1 MTFPTPS
8 RHEAVEMSSGFE
20 RHYSQRARDMKASD
34 VRELLKLLQVPDM
47 ISFAG
52 GLPSPETFPVD
63 VIREIADGVLSR
75 DGGTVL
81 QYGITEGYAPLRESI
96 SKRMAGKGMDVSID
110 NILVVSGSQQV
121 LDLMG
126 KVFIDPRDVVV
137 VSAPTYLAAL
147 TALATYQ
154 TTFEPVPIDEN
165 NMRMDLFEER
175 LKKLT
180 KRSNQ
185 PKFVYALPNFQN
197 PAGVTMP
204 EASRKRL
211 VDLASEYDF
220 IVLEDDPY
228 GELRYVGEHL
238 KPIKAFDDEGRVVY
252 MGTFSKVLSPGLR
265 VGWVVADPEILKKLI
280 IAKQSTDVCTNVLGQ
295 AIAQEYMARGL
306 MDKQIEKIRDIYGR
320 KMKIMLEGMDQFMPE
335 GVTWMKPEGG
345 MFLWVSLPEG
355 MESPTLLEKALKK
368 RVAFVSGRAFFP
380 DPKDGFGTMRLNF
393 SYPPD
398 GIITEGLR
406 RLGAVINQEMV
417 SKWDKAADKDEKRMS
432 EAMRGS
438 LVGKD

>member
-1 MTFPTPS
+1 MP
-8 RHEAVEMSSGFE
+8 SGFS

-34 VRELLKLLQVPDM
+34 VRELLKLLQMPDM

-52 GLPSPETFPVD
+52 GLPSPETFPAD
-63 VIREIADGVLSR
+63 IIREIASDVLSK
-75 DGGTVL
+75 DSGTVL

-96 SKRMAGKGMDVSID
+96 AKRMAGKGMDVSVD

-126 KVFIDPRDVVV
+126 KVFIDPKDVAV

-154 TTFEPVPIDEN
+154 TTFEPVPIDED

-175 LKKLT
+175 LKKLA

-185 PKFVYALPNFQN
+185 PKLVYALPNFQN

-204 EASRKRL
+204 EANRRRL
-211 VDLASEYDF
+211 VDMASEYDF
-220 IVLEDDPY
+220 IILEDDPY

-280 IAKQSTDVCTNVLGQ
+280 IAKQSTDVCTNMLGQ

-306 MDKQIEKIRDIYGR
+306 MDQQIAKIREIYGR
-320 KMKIMLEGMDQFMPE
+320 KLRLMLDGMDEFMPE
-335 GVTWMKPEGG
+335 GIRWMKPEGG
-345 MFLWVSLPEG
+345 MFLWVTLPEG
-355 MESPTLLEKALKK
+355 MESPALLEKALKK
-368 RVAFVSGRAFFP
+368 RVAFVSGKAFFP
-380 DPKDGFGTMRLNF
+380 DPRDGFSTLRLNF
-393 SYPPD
+393 SYPSD
-398 GIITEGLR
+398 GMITEGLR
-406 RLGAVINQEMV
+406 RLGAVVNQEML
-417 SKWDKAADKDEKRMS
+417 STWDKAADKDERRMS
-432 EAMRGS
+432 AAMRGT